1 MKLIVGSDKA
11 GFALKEAVKAH
22 LVAAGHDVADL
33 GTSDL
38 DHVSPYFEVGA
49 VVARAM
55 QCGEA
60 ERAFL
65 FCGTGMGVSVI
76 ANRHKG
82 ITASVCESETTARL
96 CRVINNAN
104 ILCMGGW
111 LITELLAKRMADIFL
126 STEFTEGMPERA
138 EWLCKAYST
147 VQALDQD
154 GSFNG

>member
-22 LVAAGHDVADL
+22 LLDLGHEVVDL
-33 GTSDL
+33 GTKDL
-38 DHVSPYFEVGA
+38 ENVSPYFEVGA
-49 VVARAM
+49 IVARAM
-55 QCGEA
+55 QRGEA
-60 ERAFL
+60 EKGFL
-65 FCGTGMGVSVI
+65 FCGTGMGVSVV

-82 ITASVCESETTARL
+82 VTASVCESETTARL

-111 LITELLAKRMADIFL
+111 LISEFVGKRMADVFL
-126 STEFTEGMPERA
+126 TTEFTEGMPERA
-138 EWLCKAYST
+138 EWLCKAYDT
-147 VQALDQD
+147 LQGLDND